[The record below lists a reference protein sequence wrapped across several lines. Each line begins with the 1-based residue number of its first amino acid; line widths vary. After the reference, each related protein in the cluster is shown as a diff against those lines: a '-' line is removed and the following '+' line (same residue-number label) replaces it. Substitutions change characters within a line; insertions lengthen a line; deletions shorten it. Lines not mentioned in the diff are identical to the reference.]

1 MSKLSAEQIAV
12 YLRKLPNWRFENS
25 ALHKTYR
32 LPGFM
37 ASIRFVQQIA
47 GLAEMASHHP
57 ELHIRFTQVTVTL
70 TTHDESGVTGKDFSL
85 AQQIESAYAAK
96 GVDR

>member
-12 YLRKLPNWRFENS
+12 YLRKLQSWKFENS

-32 LPGFM
+32 LPSFA

-47 GLAEMASHHP
+47 AAAESANHHP
-57 ELHIRFTQVTVTL
+57 DLYIRSDRVTVSL
-70 TTHDESGVTGKDFSL
+70 TTHDANGVTGKDFSL
-85 AQQIESAYAAK
+85 AQQIDSISSSL
-96 GVDR
+96 